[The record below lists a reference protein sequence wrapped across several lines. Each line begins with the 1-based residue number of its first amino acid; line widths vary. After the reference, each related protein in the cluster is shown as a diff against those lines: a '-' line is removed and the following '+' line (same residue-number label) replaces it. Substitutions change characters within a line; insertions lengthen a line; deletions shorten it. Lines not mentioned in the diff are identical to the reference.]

1 MRNARKTVAG
11 DRVEAGPALVALT
24 AADLADV
31 GEELTAYH
39 AHFAPLFARREQR
52 DWAAVYLRG
61 LLTADV
67 PRKNVEALA
76 LRLLG
81 AGADAPR
88 QVRALQQFIGA
99 GAWDDAALL
108 AAHERLVAGTLGEA
122 DGVLIL
128 DGRDVPKRGRHAV
141 GVAAQWCGATGKTDN
156 CQAGVFLGYASRQGY
171 TLLDRQLYV
180 PKPWF
185 TEAYAARRRA
195 CRLPADL
202 TFHTKA
208 ELAAALIEGWQ
219 RRGALPA
226 MWLVCDEWFGRHQA
240 LLDRV
245 AATGLRYLAE
255 VPRTTHVWPLRE
267 PGDARRARPRPRAWV
282 PPRAASGKGRP
293 GTHERLHPDSP
304 PALPLTAAAAQ
315 LPSRRWAR
323 YRIAE
328 GRKGPIVAEFVALRA
343 VASRSG
349 YREGLPGPEGWVLIR
364 RAVPS
369 DERTDEQPPAPEL
382 KYYLSNA
389 PAETPLVEPIR
400 ICGMRWAIECCF
412 AEGKGELGLD
422 HYALRS
428 RPGWHHHMTLVILA
442 HHFLVRLRQR
452 LIAQQHP
459 RPAAPVRAREGGHKT
474 ARSRRGPRRSPL
486 AAAAVP
492 APQPG

>member
-1 MRNARKTVAG
+1 MRGAEQAVG
-11 DRVEAGPALVALT
+11 DLGDTGPTLVALT
-24 AADLADV
+24 ATDLANV
-31 GEELTAYH
+31 GAELTAYH

-52 DWAAVYLRG
+52 EWAAVYLRG

-81 AGADAPR
+81 AGAEASR

-99 GAWDDAALL
+99 GAWDDAAILG
-108 AAHERLVAGTLGEA
+108 AHERLVATSLGED

-128 DGRDVPKRGRHAV
+128 DGSDVPKRGGHSV

-185 TEAYAARRRA
+185 SDAYATRRHA
-195 CRLPADL
+195 CRVPADR
-202 TFHTKA
+202 TFQTKA
-208 ELAAALIEGWQ
+208 ELAAALVEGWH
-219 RRGALPA
+219 RRGTLPA
-226 MWLVCDEWFGRHQA
+226 TWLVCDEWFGRHQA

-255 VPRTTHVWPLRE
+255 VPRNTHVWPLRE
-267 PGDARRARPRPRAWV
+267 PADGRRARPRPRAWV

-304 PALPLTAAAAQ
+304 PALPLTTVAAQ
-315 LPSRRWAR
+315 LPGRRWAR

-328 GRKGPIVAEFVALRA
+328 GRKGPIVADFVALRA

-349 YREGLPGPEGWVLIR
+349 YREGLPGPEVWVLIR
-364 RAVPS
+364 RAVLS
-369 DERTDEQPPAPEL
+369 SERVLGQADEPEL

-389 PAETPLVEPIR
+389 PVETPLAELIR
-400 ICGMRWAIECCF
+400 VCGMRWAIECCF

-422 HYALRS
+422 DYELRS
-428 RPGWHHHMTLVILA
+428 WPGWHHHMTLVILA

-452 LIAQQHP
+452 LMDRSQP
-459 RPAAPVRAREGGHKT
+459 RLAEQAGAREGGHKT
-474 ARSRRGPRRSPL
+474 ARSRRDPRRTTV
-486 AAAAVP
+486 AAARNP
-492 APQPG
+492 RPQLG